1 MVTGTVIL
9 IGTLII
15 LIIAI
20 GQIAYSNVF
29 EHILKDWILTLR
41 FFLGCV
47 VGLLGTFYLM
57 VVIATTYEVCSIAHD
72 GLVISK
78 RESIKNEAN
87 QGERVV
93 ALYFCKNGQLNSE
106 LIINDIEDEQ

>member
-1 MVTGTVIL
+1 MVTAAVIL
-9 IGTLII
+9 IGTLVIF
-15 LIIAI
+15 IIAI
-20 GQIAYSNVF
+20 GQIAYNDLF
-29 EHILKDWILTLR
+29 QHILKDWILTAR

-47 VGLLGTFYLM
+47 IGLLGTFYLM

-78 RESIKNEAN
+78 RESIKNSEK
-87 QGERVV
+87 QSERVV

-106 LIINDIEDEQ
+106 LIINDIGGEQ